1 MNRCVLAL
9 AGLLALP
16 VCAAAQTGGG
26 VYTPEPHPQQL
37 PHSRFGI
44 TPFVGARLPFSTGA
58 FYVFTEDGGQFRVDQ
73 DREGGY
79 ALGFNAEARLNRHIG
94 IIGGLSYSGA
104 GQDISQVTSSSG
116 NADSLQI
123 DGPTFWFAKAGISW
137 RLPDPMRDTRRF
149 HPSALIT
156 VAPALVI
163 TDYAEVDGFPELS
176 ETSVNPALNISA
188 DAMARLGRGN
198 WAITI
203 GLEDYITFW
212 NEDKIIDRETFIWQE
227 LTEQNVQLDLD
238 YGTSNIFLLRF
249 GVSYRP

>member
-26 VYTPEPHPQQL
+26 VYTTEPHPQQL
-37 PHSRFGI
+37 PQSRFGI

-58 FYVFTEDGGQFRVDQ
+58 YYVFTEDGGQFRVDQ

-79 ALGFNAEARLNRHIG
+79 ALGLNAEARLNRTLGLIAG
-94 IIGGLSYSGA
+94 IAYTGA
-104 GQDISQVTSSSG
+104 AQDISQVTSSSG

-123 DGPTFWFAKAGISW
+123 DGPTFWFAKAGVSV
-137 RLPDPMRDTRRF
+137 RLPDPVRDTRRF

-163 TDYAEVDGFPELS
+163 TNYADVDGFPELS
-176 ETSVNPALNISA
+176 ESSAHFALNLGA

-198 WAITI
+198 WAITL

-212 NEDKIIDRETFIWQE
+212 NEDKIIDRESFIWRE
-227 LTEQNVQLDLD
+227 ISEGEVDLDLD

-249 GVSYRP
+249 GVSYRR